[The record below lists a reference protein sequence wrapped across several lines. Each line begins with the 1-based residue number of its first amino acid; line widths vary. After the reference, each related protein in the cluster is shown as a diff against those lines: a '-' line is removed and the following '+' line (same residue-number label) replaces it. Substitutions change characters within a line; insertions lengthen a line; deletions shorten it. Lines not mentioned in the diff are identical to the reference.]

1 VAVAICTQLWL
12 YCQISQIWYN
22 TRSCTRQSPR
32 ARNHKI
38 VYNFCD
44 DESRG
49 GKSEHRPTTLAS
61 PSTLANRELRRTD
74 RKLRGKQVAG
84 NTRRVNNQRCEQ

>member
-1 VAVAICTQLWL
+1 MLSVHNFGCIVKFSKYDIILAVVPDNRPERGIT
-12 YCQISQIWYN
+12 
-22 TRSCTRQSPR
+22 
-32 ARNHKI
+32 KI

-44 DESRG
+44 HESRG